1 MFANQTLQHR
11 KVNNKN
17 ENKTSLIFPFESN
30 TNNKLSKSSFNF
42 FIITIDYMK
51 EENM

>member
-1 MFANQTLQHR
+1 MFADRTLRHR
-11 KVNNKN
+11 KVNNKS
-17 ENKTSLIFPFESN
+17 EIETSPSFPFEKN

-51 EENM
+51 EENI